1 VAVTGILLAAGRGER
16 LRPLTDVIP
25 KPALPLLDVPLGA
38 WALARLHEVT
48 SDVVVNVS
56 HLGDV
61 IAGALGGYGD
71 FETLDEGAEPWGT
84 GGTLAALRGRI
95 TDTALVCNADSLIEL
110 DPADLLN
117 VHRASGSAAT
127 IAVRPVSFG
136 ADLTI
141 EGTRAAAFVD
151 RRVDPSAPGAQYLGV
166 AAIDASALALLPEER
181 PVGFAER
188 LLRPLIERQE
198 VTVYEVRGR
207 ALDVGTVARY
217 LEASLGL
224 LDGREPRPPHSPP
237 GRLLT
242 VQGGGAYLGPAATAD
257 AASLGPE
264 AIVLAGA
271 TLQEGSL
278 VSSAIVWP
286 GEVVGGGE
294 RVHDGVWA
302 LGRLI
307 PA

>member
-1 VAVTGILLAAGRGER
+1 MTVTGILLAAGRGER

-38 WALARLHEVT
+38 WSLACLHEVT

-56 HLGDV
+56 HLGAA
-61 IAGALGGYGD
+61 ITKALAGYGD

-84 GGTLAALRGRI
+84 GGTLAALRDRI

-110 DPADLLN
+110 DPADLLD
-117 VHRASGSAAT
+117 VHRISGSVAT
-127 IAVRPVSFG
+127 IAVQPVSCG

-141 EGTRAAAFVD
+141 EGTKAAAFVD
-151 RRVDPSAPGAQYLGV
+151 RRLDPGAAGAQYLGA

-181 PVGFAER
+181 PAGLAER
-188 LLRPLIERQE
+188 LLRPLIHRGE
-198 VTVYEVRGR
+198 VTVYEVGGR

-224 LDGREPRPPHSPP
+224 LDGRGPPPPHPPP

-242 VQGGGAYLGPAATAD
+242 VPGGRAYLGPSATAD
-257 AASLGPE
+257 VASLGPG

-271 TLQEGSL
+271 TLQEGSR
-278 VSSAIVWP
+278 VSDAIVWP
-286 GEVVGGGE
+286 GEEVPRGR
-294 RVHDGVWA
+294 RVHGGVWA
-302 LGRLI
+302 LGRLL